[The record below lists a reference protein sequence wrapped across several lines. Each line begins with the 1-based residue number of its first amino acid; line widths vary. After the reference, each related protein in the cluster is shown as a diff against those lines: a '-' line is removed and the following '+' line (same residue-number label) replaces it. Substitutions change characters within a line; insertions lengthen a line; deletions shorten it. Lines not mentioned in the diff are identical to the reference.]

1 MKYKYQIL
9 NLQFFSKSSLNEKKY
24 SQKDMDDAI
33 KKRLARE
40 KRKWQRDLQINRAHL
55 YDDLEEIVKEA
66 IDELKA
72 KRRL

>member
-40 KRKWQRDLQINRAHL
+40 KRKWQRDLQINQAHL
-55 YDDLEEIVKEA
+55 YNDLEEIVKKA

>member
-40 KRKWQRDLQINRAHL
+40 KRMWQRDLQINMAHL

>member
-40 KRKWQRDLQINRAHL
+40 KRKWQRDLQINMAHL